1 MATSID
7 NFANKYGKTSGI
19 STNPIDNFSTKFG
32 GGKGTQIWNTQQ
44 VTPIPISTPTPGIVQ
59 QAQNFLGNIQIPS
72 IPGVGLNLPRP
83 LVGNVFSG
91 LFQSQPTPQLAKPGI
106 IDKAITSIQKT
117 IEENPDGYG
126 WMATAQKFTE
136 DTPFIGLNKNP
147 VSKGIVQGVANTFL
161 GSSQQIQDTFN
172 TRLTQP
178 VTWEGKA
185 LDTVGQVIGTA
196 MSYVA
201 GGSVLKGVGLTKAML
216 PVLFAT
222 LGQTSAPPGTTLKE
236 RATTLPI
243 DVITGYI
250 FSTIPNI
257 KGFSKEA
264 WKSIGKVSGVAGT
277 AQFGRALL
285 TGKNLKES
293 AKIGAFSAATAG
305 LFYILANAIGLFTE
319 PRITEA
325 KVITTPGEV
334 REVINKAGV
343 GNTAKGKGLLQL
355 ATLAEN
361 SNKNIQWNTTFTKE
375 SLLKE
380 LLRGGKIAKT
390 LQTTATLVDIPPK
403 IGEVVPP
410 VGKEVA
416 VVPPEVPVQPPK
428 VIPPVAP
435 PVQPGVQ
442 PPAVQPPPMVAV
454 APPEVKPVAPPVVP
468 PIVKPVAPPVQP
480 KTYQTVLSDGKPV
493 LTGNP
498 PFVKESIAGL
508 NVGDKIIKIG
518 VPGKSGKETSSNRVM
533 EFDKDNPVVYVGTIT
548 GLPDLEGKQLA
559 FEYTQDNEKFY
570 ILLSEPGVEN
580 YMYET
585 DFKRL
590 VAQPYKAV
598 FEKVKE
604 VKLPTGGEKTLTI
617 APSKAI
623 TEEEISAEVMKA
635 GLLPLKQTKI
645 SKGKMIYV
653 RPAIGK
659 TELKIL
665 LTDPEFNTNP
675 VMTVDENKNLTFK
688 GEKMQFKITT
698 EALQINPERL
708 KVGDKIRVDVA
719 ALKKAP
725 GVEQIRVYGIGG
737 DILATAGA
745 ETIGTFEKRVGKTE
759 ADNLKLFETIKDLA
773 HKYSGLIGEGHIPSR
788 VGGLYDP
795 VTMNLRV
802 NGMNDVA
809 VAAHEFVHSLDT
821 KYHISDRLRETV
833 GETEDGKPIYA
844 PETLAIRKE
853 ITDLYEKYYVGG
865 KRTHPLKKRVREGLA
880 TLIQKYIEQPTTI
893 TQNYP
898 NLVTEFLTENGK
910 YYEPVIKDLINDFE
924 KLVEGYQGLDA
935 LDKIGARVTS
945 DNIKYDKESYLNAGD
960 KIRTQ
965 LVDDIF
971 PQEVLAQKAGVAM
984 TGQDPSLY
992 LRMYRQLSGIIANNI
1007 IGNKGYWRYISGK
1020 GFEKTLDFNWK
1031 DLLRNLSNDK
1041 TLDSF
1046 GYYLVAR
1053 DIHFGY
1059 QLLEQYQKDFE
1070 YLKQEVEDAGGIEV
1084 ARQTVEVGEKM
1095 SLAEQYEQAKKLYQA
1110 QREELRKNGITQQEA
1125 DEAYLQNKDRFA
1137 KDELMFD
1144 KLTKEQLKELNEED
1158 VGRLSNEDYEK
1169 LANNPGYASLK
1180 RQFFDEVIGEEE
1192 IPTQLKV
1199 GKITIS
1205 SLIHRRGS
1213 ARTIINPVAS
1223 GISNDAEIIK
1233 KAYRQIVYNKL
1244 NQRIAPEFPGL
1255 AQPVKLVRVPQPDG
1269 SFHYP
1274 QDKDPNIIMGRDNG
1288 KRVPVLWDSF
1298 TKVTLENLI
1307 TPANYGLFE
1316 RILLGVSR
1324 KFTKGTTALFPAF
1337 ALTNWTGDQI
1347 IGVANTTNDYIPL
1360 ASSFNQLT
1368 RALLNSNSPQAK
1380 YLMEY
1385 LILAGQ
1391 RQTFYGW
1398 QDLSPDELSKKI
1410 LNEKSGLTKVLDIVE
1425 RGEDILAIPSSY
1437 SEIMTRATEYI
1448 KSRVAGKPQIVA
1460 LEEAGR
1466 VTAPFHHIGRLGG
1479 NFGKVAIKSIP
1490 FFNPTLQVLDQLI
1503 RTGQVKK
1510 GRNRILI
1517 ILAALTAAAVGTF
1530 ALMMAV
1536 GTDDQKRLYNDLEA
1550 EELVNYI
1557 WLPHPDG
1564 KKLIK
1569 IKVQQ
1574 FGVPGGLINMALS
1587 NYLND
1592 ASYTTG
1598 DFISGVGQI
1607 LPQQFDPTNLTRAL
1621 LSWIPPAIKT
1631 PILTALN
1638 VKDYPKILPLE
1649 NAYLQSLPVGLRATQ
1664 SSSAFAKTLGKYLNL
1679 SPVKT
1684 DYLITGIF
1692 GRYTGLITLKPS
1704 AYNFFG
1710 GVTRE
1715 EYFTSGRTIQG
1726 YYELK
1731 TKNDQTYKAIKDK
1744 LVDLPQNEKDK
1755 VNRLHQKMLI
1765 IDKYLAAYRDADI
1778 IGDTSKLEYLRNEIV
1793 RRLKELRE

>member
-334 REVINKAGV
+334 REVVNKAGV

-435 PVQPGVQ
+435 PVQPPIA

-454 APPEVKPVAPPVVP
+454 APPITKPV
-468 PIVKPVAPPVQP
+468 IPVQIEGVTLEVNP
-480 KTYQTVLSDGKPV
+480 EVSIKAKPA
-493 LTGNP
+493 LGQ
-498 PFVKESIAGL
+498 KEVFGF
-508 NVGDKIIKIG
+508 NIIKNGEKIG
-518 VPGKSGKETSSNRVM
+518 SVSYEKPT
-533 EFDKDNPVVYVGTIT
+533 DNKIRLVDINV
-548 GLPDLEGKQLA
+548 
-559 FEYTQDNEKFY
+559 NEKLQRQGIATQVVKQ
-570 ILLSEPGVEN
+570 ILEKEKATLVKGVE
-580 YMYET
+580 ET
-585 DFKRL
+585 E
-590 VAQPYKAV
+590 AGKALRESLTE
-598 FEKVKE
+598 EKI
-604 VKLPTGGEKTLTI
+604 LTI

-898 NLVTEFLTENGK
+898 NLVTEFFTENGK